1 MPRFG
6 IKDLLLC
13 VTLIALG
20 LGVFLTFRESEYWW
34 WLCLY
39 SPPLIGAGALTPF
52 DRAWIGAGV
61 GLLLAVVVL
70 AAAPTEN
77 VRFQTVPLPDV

>member
-6 IKDLLLC
+6 IKDLLLS

-20 LGVFLTFRESEYWW
+20 LGVSVAFRHSECWW

-39 SPPLIGAGALTPF
+39 SPPLICAGALTPF
-52 DRAWIGAGV
+52 DRAWIGAGI
-61 GLLLAVVVL
+61 GLLLAVVLLVAAVL
-70 AAAPTEN
+70 WSILGWAI
-77 VRFQTVPLPDV
+77 